1 MPENNKDNDVALSL
15 QPSSSSAVKRL
26 LTVTGVV
33 VSNKMN
39 KTIVVRIDRTT
50 RHSVYQKVTRRSKK
64 VRAHDEKN
72 IAKIGDVVK
81 IVQTRPISKEKRWR
95 LIEVVEGRK

>member
-1 MPENNKDNDVALSL
+1 MPENNKGNDVALSP

-50 RHSVYQKVTRRSKK
+50 RHPVYKKVIRRSKK
-64 VRAHDEKN
+64 VKAHDEKN

-81 IVQTRPISKEKRWR
+81 IVQARPISKDKRWR
-95 LIEVVEGRK
+95 LMEVVKKG